1 MKTLEQLAS
10 LVSGAE
16 ISGNADEAITA
27 LAHDSR
33 KVQEGTLFICIPGVH
48 VDGHSFIP
56 QAVASGAR
64 AILTTRSDVAVPD
77 GISVLRVP
85 KLDAALQILA
95 PAFYDYPARSMRVI
109 GITGTNGKTTTSYI
123 TRAILRRAGYKV
135 GLIGTIQILI
145 EEEKHEIHNTTPD
158 VVELQSTIAEM
169 RDRGMDYVVME
180 VSSHALAEN
189 RVAGIEFDTAVFTNL
204 TQDHLD
210 YHKTFENYRLA
221 KARLFDLVA
230 RKGRK
235 DGKTAIANLDD
246 PSSRVML
253 AHADCTHLTYA
264 VEEDGDLIAKN
275 IHVHEDGSEFTLVHK
290 DLGTM
295 TLSMHITGLFNV
307 YNVMAA
313 TCAALAEHVAPKTIH
328 AALEAFHGVPGR
340 FELVRAGQ
348 KFPVIVDYAHTPD
361 GVENVLHTARKITKK
376 RIIAVFGC
384 GGDRDR
390 TKRPIMGRLAAK
402 LADVVLA
409 TSDNPRTEDP
419 EAILREVEAGVLAS
433 IGKKPYEKIVDRKH
447 AIFRAIELAEP
458 GDVVV
463 ILGKGHENYQ
473 ILKDRTIHFDDKEAA
488 REAIAARLGKEG
500 A

>member
-1 MKTLEQLAS
+1 MKTLKQLAS

-85 KLDAALQILA
+85 KLDAALQLLA

-123 TRAILRRAGYKV
+123 TRAILRKAGYKV

-189 RVAGIEFDTAVFTNL
+189 RVAGIEFDTAVFTNRRITSTIIKRL
-204 TQDHLD
+204 KTIGLRRRD
-210 YHKTFENYRLA
+210 YLISSRG
-221 KARLFDLVA
+221 KAE
-230 RKGRK
+230 
-235 DGKTAIANLDD
+235 KTARRQSPISTIRPRA
-246 PSSRVML
+246 SCSR
-253 AHADCTHLTYA
+253 TPT
-264 VEEDGDLIAKN
+264 
-275 IHVHEDGSEFTLVHK
+275 
-290 DLGTM
+290 
-295 TLSMHITGLFNV
+295 
-307 YNVMAA
+307 
-313 TCAALAEHVAPKTIH
+313 
-328 AALEAFHGVPGR
+328 
-340 FELVRAGQ
+340 VR
-348 KFPVIVDYAHTPD
+348 I
-361 GVENVLHTARKITKK
+361 
-376 RIIAVFGC
+376 
-384 GGDRDR
+384 
-390 TKRPIMGRLAAK
+390 
-402 LADVVLA
+402 
-409 TSDNPRTEDP
+409 
-419 EAILREVEAGVLAS
+419 
-433 IGKKPYEKIVDRKH
+433 
-447 AIFRAIELAEP
+447 
-458 GDVVV
+458 
-463 ILGKGHENYQ
+463 
-473 ILKDRTIHFDDKEAA
+473 
-488 REAIAARLGKEG
+488 
-500 A
+500 